1 MQLEI
6 DFISVFFEGY
16 YGTGIGD
23 IIMGI
28 PVKLPIFEGP
38 LDLLLHLIESN
49 KIDIYDIPIVMITE
63 QYMEYIRAMETRDL
77 NTMSEFLVM
86 AATLLEIKAK
96 LLLPAE
102 VDEEGE
108 EIDPRAELVERLLEY
123 KMYKY
128 MALELKDRQSL
139 AAKVLYKE
147 ASIPDEVASYIEP
160 VDLEKLVGDLTLQR
174 LNEIFKSILRRQEDK
189 IDPVR
194 SKFGD
199 IEKEEVSLEEKMSF
213 VEVYIQKHR
222 RFSFRNLLEQ
232 EAKKSKI
239 HVIVTFLAVLELM
252 KTGKVAVQQEETFG
266 EILIEAKE
274 PVFGEEAGI
283 QVSASSLG

>member
-1 MQLEI
+1 
-6 DFISVFFEGY
+6 
-16 YGTGIGD
+16 
-23 IIMGI
+23 MGI

-49 KIDIYDIPIVMITE
+49 KIDIYDIPIVMITD
-63 QYMEYIRAMETRDL
+63 QYMEYIRAMETKDL

-147 ASIPDEVASYIEP
+147 ATIPDEVASYIEP
-160 VDLEKLVGDLTLQR
+160 VDLEELVGDLTLQK

-199 IEKEEVSLEEKMSF
+199 IEKEEVSLEDKMSF
-213 VEVYIQKHR
+213 VETYIRGNR
-222 RFSFRNLLEQ
+222 RFCFRNLLEQ

-252 KTGKVAVQQEETFG
+252 KTGRLMVRQEETFG
-266 EILIEAKE
+266 EIWIEAKE
-274 PVFGEEAGI
+274 VGADGT
-283 QVSASSLG
+283 AAK

>member
-1 MQLEI
+1 MA
-6 DFISVFFEGY
+6 
-16 YGTGIGD
+16 
-23 IIMGI
+23 I

-49 KIDIYDIPIVMITE
+49 KIDIYDIPIVMITD

-86 AATLLEIKAK
+86 AATLLEIKAR

-128 MALELKDRQSL
+128 MAFELKDRQSL
-139 AAKVLYKE
+139 AAKVFYKE
-147 ASIPDEVASYIEP
+147 ATIPKEVASYIEP
-160 VDLEKLVGDLTLQR
+160 IDLEELVGDLTLQK
-174 LNEIFKSILRRQEDK
+174 LNEIFKSILRRQEEK

-199 IEKEEVSLEEKMSF
+199 IEREEVSLEEKMSS
-213 VEVYIQKHR
+213 VETYLKEHR
-222 RFSFRNLLEQ
+222 RFSFRTLLEK

-252 KTGKVAVQQEETFG
+252 KVGKLTVQQKETFG

-274 PVFGEEAGI
+274 AAI
-283 QVSASSLG
+283 

>member
-1 MQLEI
+1 
-6 DFISVFFEGY
+6 
-16 YGTGIGD
+16 
-23 IIMGI
+23 MGI

-49 KIDIYDIPIVMITE
+49 KIDIYDIPIVTITD
-63 QYMEYIRAMETRDL
+63 QYMEYIRTMETRDL

-96 LLLPAE
+96 MLLPVE

-123 KMYKY
+123 KMYKC
-128 MALELKDRQSL
+128 MAYELKDRQSL
-139 AAKVLYKE
+139 AAKVLYKK
-147 ASIPDEVASYIEP
+147 ATIPEEVASYIEP
-160 VDLEKLVGDLTLQR
+160 VDLEELVGEMTLQK

-199 IEKEEVSLEEKMSF
+199 IEKEEVSLEDKMSS
-213 VEVYIQKHR
+213 VEDYLTGHK
-222 RFSFRNLLEQ
+222 RFSFRNLLER
-232 EAKKSKI
+232 EAKKSKL

-252 KTGKVAVQQEETFG
+252 KVGKVTVQQEETFG
-266 EILIEAKE
+266 EILIEARE
-274 PVFGEEAGI
+274 NVSGERE
-283 QVSASSLG
+283 Q

>member
-1 MQLEI
+1 
-6 DFISVFFEGY
+6 
-16 YGTGIGD
+16 
-23 IIMGI
+23 MGI
-28 PVKLPIFEGP
+28 PVKLPVFEGP

-49 KIDIYDIPIVMITE
+49 KIDIYDIPIVMITD
-63 QYMEYIRAMETRDL
+63 QYMEYIRTMETKDL

-108 EIDPRAELVERLLEY
+108 EIDPRAELAERLLEY

-128 MALELKDRQSL
+128 MAYELKDRQSL
-139 AAKVLYKE
+139 AARVLYKE
-147 ASIPDEVASYIEP
+147 ATIPDEVASYIEP
-160 VDLEKLVGDLTLQR
+160 VDLEELVGDLTLQK

-199 IEKEEVSLEEKMSF
+199 IEKEEVSLEDKMTS
-213 VEVYIQKHR
+213 VETYLKGHR

-232 EAKKSKI
+232 EAKKSRL

-252 KTGKVAVQQEETFG
+252 KTGRLTVQQEETFG

-274 PVFGEEAGI
+274 PAF
-283 QVSASSLG
+283 Q